1 MNRRI
6 AATVSLLVV
15 SACGGGEGESETGP
29 STPASIAE
37 AVGCELQPDKS
48 EEIFVKEAGTC
59 KLGGQEVTI
68 KTFGNSDGLDG
79 WTEMAETFGGTFLV
93 GNNWVMEGPRP
104 ALETAMD
111 KVGGEIR

>member
-1 MNRRI
+1 
-6 AATVSLLVV
+6 
-15 SACGGGEGESETGP
+15 
-29 STPASIAE
+29 
-37 AVGCELQPDKS
+37 LQPDKS

-59 KLGGQEVTI
+59 KLSGQEVTI
-68 KTFGNSDGLDG
+68 K
-79 WTEMAETFGGTFLV
+79 TFGGTFLV